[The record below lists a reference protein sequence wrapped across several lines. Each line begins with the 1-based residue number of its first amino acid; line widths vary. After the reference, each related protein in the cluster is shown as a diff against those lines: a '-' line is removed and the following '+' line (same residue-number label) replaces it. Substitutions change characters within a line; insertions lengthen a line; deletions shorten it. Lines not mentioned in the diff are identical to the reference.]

1 MDAILDTLAAFLPEF
16 DLEVTLEYL
25 PLLLDATLITLYLSV
40 LSGIFGTII
49 GAACAIIR
57 ITPLSFPNRMISVY
71 IWLMRG
77 LPTLIF
83 ILFVYYGLPAFGIEL
98 DPFPSA
104 VIALS
109 LNAGAFWG
117 EIFRA
122 GIEAV
127 PSGQWDAGRSLG
139 LRFGPLM
146 FKIVLPQAFRI
157 VVPPYLNG
165 LITLAKDTSLVS
177 AITVTELTLTAQRA
191 YASSFRPLEILTV
204 ATILY
209 LIMTST
215 LMVAQYA
222 TERRLRLPGSVATFR
237 ERRTQGA
244 RA

>member
-1 MDAILDTLAAFLPEF
+1 MDVILDTLAAMLPEF
-16 DLEVTLEYL
+16 DLEVIRAYL
-25 PLLLDATLITLYLSV
+25 PLLLDATLVTVYLSI
-40 LSGIFGTII
+40 LSGIIGTII
-49 GAACAIIR
+49 GATCAIIR
-57 ITPLSFPNRMISVY
+57 ITPLSFPNRVVSVY

-83 ILFVYYGLPAFGIEL
+83 ILFVYYGLPAFSIAL
-98 DPFPSA
+98 DPFPAA

-117 EIFRA
+117 ETFRA
-122 GIEAV
+122 GVEAV
-127 PSGQWDAGRSLG
+127 PSGQWDAGRALG
-139 LRFGPLM
+139 LGFGPLM
-146 FKIVLPQAFRI
+146 FKIILPQAFRI

-177 AITVTELTLTAQRA
+177 AITVSELTLTAQRA
-191 YASSFRPLEILTV
+191 YASSFRPMEILTV

-209 LIMTST
+209 LILTST

-222 TERRLRLPGSVATFR
+222 TERRLRLPGSVAGLR
-237 ERRTQGA
+237 ERRTQDY